1 MSEIKSLQDRLDA
14 VYHERNQ
21 LAIALARLVLVHD
34 DLKFSDLAG
43 YGFDPATGRAV
54 VYVTLPSGAQVS
66 WHMSDRITRDW
77 QVNGCTSLPTFSGDW
92 DGTFIGREENWP
104 TNHIRAKPRPNP
116 LYAIKVAVDVMGR
129 VYAKGLSA
137 TIPDDAAT
145 NTTKSY
151 SVDCG
156 PVGATHYR
164 ACTGGNRRFYR
175 KVDGTWLYF
184 HKHDE
189 SWHPTDLSA
198 AYLEDHIQEIKTPAI
213 VFETKLADDLGQTL
227 KDTNLGQTLKDTILG
242 VSWLVDI
249 SGRNTEYFVGG
260 NQEVFWRNGD
270 CWEPAAASAGW
281 IQKSGVLA
289 GLGSITRPK

>member
-21 LAIALARLVLVHD
+21 LAIALARLVLIHD

-77 QVNGCTSLPTFSGDW
+77 QVNGCTSLPTFSGKW
-92 DGTFIGREENWP
+92 DGTFVGREENWP
-104 TNHIRAKPRPNP
+104 VNHIRAKPRPNP
-116 LYAIKVAVDVMGR
+116 LYAIKVGIDIMGK
-129 VYAKGLSA
+129 ACASG
-137 TIPDDAAT
+137 IGAAIAANAAA
-145 NTTKSY
+145 NTTKSR
-151 SVDCG
+151 SVDCD
-156 PVGATHYR
+156 PLGATHYR

-198 AYLEDHIQEIKTPAI
+198 AYLEDHIQEIKTPH
-213 VFETKLADDLGQTL
+213 VVLGASTTVNATGVSE
-227 KDTNLGQTLKDTILG
+227 TNLGQALNDTILG

-249 SGRNTEYFVGG
+249 SGRNTNYFVGG
-260 NQEVFWRNGD
+260 NQEVFWHNGD

-281 IQKSGVLA
+281 VGKSGKII
-289 GLGSITRPK
+289 GLGSIAVRK